1 MIKKKFSL
9 FVLAA
14 LLVVLSFANGGTLAY
29 AASNQA
35 TLIVVGD
42 SQKQV
47 ILCPKVVN
55 LDANETAYDMLK
67 KELGDKVTSS
77 SFYGKPYVT
86 GIDGLKELDDGP
98 KSGWLYEINGKSA
111 DVGASDYIVKNNDVI
126 AFRYSLDW
134 GEDLL
139 KQTVTDSIKGYG
151 ACTPVPPSTPSSTPA
166 PGQSPQSPSQSAIS
180 TVDDALKKAISFT
193 VSNGIQSDWQAIA
206 LTRATDSVGN
216 DVKSSYL
223 QQLVDRV
230 QTSGRLQGT
239 LLARTILAV
248 NAVGGDAT
256 NIAGQN
262 LITKLSNDPS
272 VNNIYA
278 YTYALLA
285 LDSKDYSIPSDSTWN
300 REKLVAAILKEQTS
314 PGKWA
319 EDPDPD
325 TNAMVLMAL
334 AAHQD
339 NPDVVTATKQTVA
352 YLKGIQLLNGGFES
366 YGTANSNSVAVVVTA
381 LSMMGIDPTGK
392 DFTKNSST
400 VPNLLSFQLD
410 NGGFKW
416 IAGDDFN
423 NSMAFDQAFYALVQ
437 YKYFVDGKGSIFHW
451 TNTQTTDSKQDNP
464 VTAPVSEQP
473 KTDLQVQQ
481 EQKQEQKQEQVQQQD
496 QVSNAST
503 EQQTNP
509 SQTKEQKKQLPDTG
523 LIGTDFWTSIAAGLL
538 FIGAAMIA
546 LRNKV
551 M

>member
-1 MIKKKFSL
+1 MA
-9 FVLAA
+9 V

-29 AASNQA
+29 AAGNQA

-42 SQKQV
+42 SQKKV

-67 KELGDKVTSS
+67 KELGDKVASS
-77 SFYGKPYVT
+77 SFAGKPYVT
-86 GIDGLKELDDGP
+86 GIDGLKEYDDGP
-98 KSGWLYEINGKSA
+98 QSGWMYEINGKSA

-126 AFRYSLDW
+126 AYRYTLNW
-134 GEDLL
+134 GTDLL
-139 KQTVTDSIKGYG
+139 AQTVNDSIKGYG
-151 ACTPVPPSTPSSTPA
+151 ACTTSPTSPTSPTSTQTPVQAT
-166 PGQSPQSPSQSAIS
+166 QSPTQTS
-180 TVDDALKKAISFT
+180 TVAVDAALKKAIDFT
-193 VSNGIQSDWQAIA
+193 LTNGIQSDWQAIA
-206 LTRATDSVGN
+206 LTRATDTVSS
-216 DVKSSYL
+216 DVKNNYL
-223 QQLVDRV
+223 QKLADRV
-230 QTSGRLQGT
+230 QNSGRLQGT
-239 LLARTILAV
+239 YLASTILAV

-262 LITKLSNDPS
+262 LISKLYNDS
-272 VNNIYA
+272 KVNDIYA

-285 LDSKDYSIPSDSTWN
+285 LDSKDYSIPSDATWN
-300 REKLVAAILKEQTS
+300 REKLIAAILKTQTS
-314 PGKWA
+314 PGKWT
-319 EDPDPD
+319 EDQDPD

-334 AAHQD
+334 AVHQD
-339 NPDVVTATKQTVA
+339 NSDVAAAVKHTVD
-352 YLKGIQLLNGGFES
+352 YLKGIQLPDGGFVS
-366 YGTANSNSVAVVVTA
+366 YGNENSNSAAVVVTA

-392 DFTKNSST
+392 DFTKNSSA
-400 VPNLLSFQLD
+400 VQNLLSFQLD

-423 NSMAFDQAFYALVQ
+423 NGMAFDQAFYALVQ

-464 VTAPVSEQP
+464 SVTPVPVSEQP
-473 KTDLQVQQ
+473 KTDLQV
-481 EQKQEQKQEQVQQQD
+481 KQEQKQEQVQQQD
-496 QVSNAST
+496 QVNNTST

-509 SQTKEQKKQLPDTG
+509 SQAKEQKKQLPDTG

-538 FIGAAMIA
+538 FIGVAMIA